1 LSSALSSRQRSVL
14 YAAVSEYIATG
25 EPVGSQTLTKK
36 YGFELSAATI
46 RNVLSEL
53 ESEGFLV
60 QPHTSA
66 GRVPTEAA
74 FRLFIDALMKTQQ
87 LSPQVASRIASWL
100 DELPLCSD
108 VLRSTGRFLSE
119 LTGVPAIVA
128 RAPSAERQVLKI
140 RFVPTRPRELLSVVV
155 FVDGTVENRFIQVD
169 EPLQERELSR
179 LHELLEEVTTHRSL
193 GEVREHFA
201 RSCADGRSM
210 LERLGRTEHR
220 LVEQALVS
228 RATASEVIIEGQT
241 RLLDRPDVTT
251 DDELK
256 GLLYVL
262 EDHERLVNLL
272 DRTLAANEVQVFL
285 GGEISASGDGSMSLI
300 AAPFRAGDGDA
311 VGAVGVLG
319 PRRMDYPVVV
329 PLVGATADA
338 VGTALSRVEGRG
350 TASLEPGAVAPS
362 EKKK

>member
-1 LSSALSSRQRSVL
+1 MSSALSSRQRSVL

-25 EPVGSQTLTKK
+25 EPVGSKTLAKK
-36 YGFELSAATI
+36 YAFDLSAATI

-53 ESEGFLV
+53 EANGFLV

-87 LSPQVASRIASWL
+87 LSPQSASRITSWL
-100 DELPLCSD
+100 DELPLSGD

-128 RAPSAERQVLKI
+128 RVPSAERQVLKI
-140 RFVPTRPRELLSVVV
+140 RFIPTRPKEVLSVVV
-155 FVDGTVENRFIQVD
+155 FVDGTVENRFIAVD
-169 EPLQERELSR
+169 EPLSDRELSR
-179 LHELLEEVTTHRSL
+179 LHELLEVVTTQRSL
-193 GEVREHFA
+193 GEIREHFA
-201 RSCADGRSM
+201 RTCADGRSE
-210 LERLGRTEHR
+210 LQRLGQTEHQ
-220 LVEQALVS
+220 LVEQALAT
-228 RATASEVIIEGQT
+228 RAVASEVIIEGQT
-241 RLLDRPDVTT
+241 KLLGRDCVTT
-251 DDELK
+251 DNELK

-262 EDHERLVNLL
+262 EDHELLVTLL

-285 GGEISASGDGSMSLI
+285 GGEISSRSDSSISLI
-300 AAPFRAGDGDA
+300 AAPFRASDGDA

-319 PRRMDYPVVV
+319 PRRMDYPMVV

-338 VGTALSRVEGRG
+338 IGTALSRVEGGRG
-350 TASLEPGAVAPS
+350 SSTELGHVAPGD
-362 EKKK
+362 KK